1 MANDLETY
9 PGQRE
14 GRRMV
19 ESDDE
24 EPEPV
29 PLMSLKEKAAAAKKA
44 KKAPN
49 SSVASGANPSS
60 QRPGATSSVP
70 TRPNSSG
77 GTTLLAC

>member
-1 MANDLETY
+1 MANDLDTY

-24 EPEPV
+24 DGEQIS
-29 PLMSLKEKAAAAKKA
+29 LMSLKEKAAAAKKA

-49 SSVASGANPSS
+49 SSVASGGESS
-60 QRPGATSSVP
+60 ARRRGSTSSVP

-77 GTTLLAC
+77 GTPLLAC